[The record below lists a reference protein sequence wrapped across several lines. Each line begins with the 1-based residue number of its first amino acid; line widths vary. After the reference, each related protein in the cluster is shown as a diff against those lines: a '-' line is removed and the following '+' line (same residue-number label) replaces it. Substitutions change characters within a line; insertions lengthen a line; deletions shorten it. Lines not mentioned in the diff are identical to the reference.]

1 MNEIMKKIRPVLI
14 GLSLLILGGGT
25 VILLMRRSIE
35 QSDGLMSRIPGA
47 MPFLM
52 FFALLYVL
60 VQLFGFLMDRAGKK
74 TMEEGGE
81 DTWAKK
87 YYDVDVS
94 KYANLLFNIGLAISI
109 GATLMA
115 FEWKSYADD
124 TLVNL
129 GAVDADMEEME
140 APPVTEQPPPP
151 PPPKQPQTPE
161 IVEVPDEEEIE
172 EEIEVDLEVEVDQE
186 TVIEEVE
193 VEEEEEEEET
203 DEIFMAHQLENTAT
217 PPGGIQEFLKYVYS
231 NVRYP
236 KAARRAGIEG
246 RVFVTFVVEK
256 DGSLTDVRSMKPLG
270 YGLDEEV
277 IQAIKNYPEKWAP
290 AKQRGRPA
298 RQRFQVP
305 IKFKL
310 QR

>member
-1 MNEIMKKIRPVLI
+1 MQIIRKVLL
-14 GLSLLILGGGT
+14 GLSALILVGGIGS
-25 VILLMRRSIE
+25 LLARRSLE
-35 QSDGLMSRIPGA
+35 QSGGFMANIPGM

-52 FFALLYVL
+52 FFALLFVL
-60 VQLFGFLMDRAGKK
+60 VQLFGFLMDRAGNKILN
-74 TMEEGGE
+74 EGGE

-87 YYDVDVS
+87 YYDVDVD
-94 KYANLLFNIGLAISI
+94 KYANLLFNVGLAISL

-115 FEWKSYADD
+115 FEWKSYDD
-124 TLVNL
+124 DQLLDL
-129 GAVDADMEEME
+129 GAVDAEMEEME
-140 APPVTEQPPPP
+140 EIPITEQPPPP
-151 PPPKQPQTPE
+151 PPPKQIQTPE
-161 IVEVPDEEEIE
+161 IIEVPDEEEIE

-186 TVIEEVE
+186 TVIEEVVE

-203 DEIFMAHQLENTAT
+203 NEIFMAHQLEKQAE
-217 PPGGIQEFLKYVYS
+217 PPGGISEFLKYVYS
-231 NVRYP
+231 NVKYP

-246 RVFVTFVVEK
+246 RVFITFVVEK
-256 DGSLTDVRSMKPLG
+256 DGSLTDIKSMKPLG

-277 IQAIKNYPEKWAP
+277 INAIKNYPKKWSP

>member
-1 MNEIMKKIRPVLI
+1 MEKIRPVLL
-14 GLSLLILGGGT
+14 GLSALVLIGGA
-25 VILLMRRSIE
+25 VMLFMRRSIE
-35 QSDGLMSRIPGA
+35 QMDGFVSKLPAA

-52 FFALLYVL
+52 FFATLYVL
-60 VQLFGFLMDRAGKK
+60 IQLFGFLMDRAGRQ

-124 TLVNL
+124 SLLDL
-129 GAVDADMEEME
+129 GAVDAELEEME

-172 EEIEVDLEVEVDQE
+172 EEIEVDLEVEIDQE
-186 TVIEEVE
+186 TVIEEVVE

-203 DEIFMAHQLENTAT
+203 NEIFMAHQLEKQAQ

-231 NVRYP
+231 NVKYP

-277 IQAIKNYPEKWAP
+277 IEAINNYPEKWAP